1 MRAPRVSWVALAG
14 VSALLLPREA
24 HAYLDPGTGSMLLS
38 ALISI
43 LVTAGFALQSYGYR
57 LLGFLRGRRGS
68 EAPVEESGQ
77 RSAQRGEAERSEGG
91 AAPPRRPAP
100 QGQVE

>member
-14 VSALLLPREA
+14 VTALLLPREA

-43 LVTAGFALQSYGYR
+43 FVTAGFALQNYGYR
-57 LLGFLRGRRGS
+57 MLAFFRGRP
-68 EAPVEESGQ
+68 APEPSPRPGAGEGE
-77 RSAQRGEAERSEGG
+77 RSAQSRRRDPPEASSRTHE
-91 AAPPRRPAP
+91 
-100 QGQVE
+100 

>member
-14 VSALLLPREA
+14 VTALLLPREA

-57 LLGFLRGRRGS
+57 LLGFLRGRRGP
-68 EAPVEESGQ
+68 EAPVEETGK
-77 RSAQRGEAERSEGG
+77 RSAQGSEAERSVGG
-91 AAPPRRPAP
+91 DGPSRRRAP
-100 QGQVE
+100 QGVE